1 MSADTPTD
9 PQQLRDEIAQTR
21 AELGDT
27 VQALAAKTDVKA
39 RAKRT
44 ASDAAGQIR
53 QKAVSAKD
61 QAVQAAAAVKNQ
73 VAQTIGGKEDK
84 PAFGERQFP
93 GVAARRPIPAA
104 VFGGVAI
111 VVLGLAVFLIRK
123 RRS

>member
-39 RAKRT
+39 RAKRS
-44 ASDAAGQIR
+44 ASDAAVQIR

-61 QAVQAAAAVKNQ
+61 QALQAAAAVKDQ
-73 VAQTIGGKEDK
+73 VAQSIGGE
-84 PAFGERQFP
+84 AGFAERELP
-93 GVAARRPIPAA
+93 GVAARRPIPVA

-111 VVLGLAVFLIRK
+111 VVLGLAVYLIRK